1 MNQKKLK
8 IDFTNVKKI
17 ISTISIDKWI
27 LMGIAGVVLV
37 FCSDSCNPLGEN
49 QNNGS
54 NVNNNAYSYKADN
67 KNIKSDEYIEKLERR
82 LEDILE
88 SVDGAGNVKVMVTLK
103 SSSRKEVLT
112 EEPYTEKKVN
122 EITKEERKNLVTLIK
137 NWEMT
142 ITGTR
147 SFREAIITQGGVQ
160 VKQVNPS
167 TMESRVIPGLFL
179 AGEMLDIDALTGGF
193 NLQLAWSTGYLA
205 GNSLV
210 E

>member
-67 KNIKSDEYIEKLERR
+67 KYIESDEYIEKLERR

-122 EITKEERKNLVTLIK
+122 ENDGDGGSRDTYEKSQDYNVIFDGENGENTPFIVSESCPRVEGVAVVAEGGDNPFVKEK
-137 NWEMT
+137 
-142 ITGTR
+142 ITG
-147 SFREAIITQGGVQ
+147 II
-160 VKQVNPS
+160 KA
-167 TMESRVIPGLFL
+167 LFGIEINKIAVGKL
-179 AGEMLDIDALTGGF
+179 K
-193 NLQLAWSTGYLA
+193 
-205 GNSLV
+205 
-210 E
+210 